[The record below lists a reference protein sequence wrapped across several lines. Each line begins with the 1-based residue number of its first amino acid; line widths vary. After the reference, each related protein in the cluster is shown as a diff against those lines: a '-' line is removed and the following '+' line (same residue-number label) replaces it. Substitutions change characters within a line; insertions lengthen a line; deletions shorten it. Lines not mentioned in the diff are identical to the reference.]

1 MNSNSLNTTVAF
13 VVAFS
18 TARAETLSKN
28 LFVTFTFYG
37 MLATGNPTILALF
50 NLSAL
55 TFVRL
60 FIVALINEQRFI
72 CHSTFKF
79 WVIRI
84 NNHHSS
90 APSQLNS
97 DRANL
102 FKNIYHEA
110 GGRPAVKLC
119 SSF

>member
-1 MNSNSLNTTVAF
+1 MNSNSLSTTVAF

-18 TARAETLSKN
+18 TAGAETLSKN

-60 FIVALINEQRFI
+60 FIVALINEQAAVYLPLKI
-72 CHSTFKF
+72 QVLGDS
-79 WVIRI
+79 
-84 NNHHSS
+84 NQHSS

-110 GGRPAVKLC
+110 GGRR
-119 SSF
+119 